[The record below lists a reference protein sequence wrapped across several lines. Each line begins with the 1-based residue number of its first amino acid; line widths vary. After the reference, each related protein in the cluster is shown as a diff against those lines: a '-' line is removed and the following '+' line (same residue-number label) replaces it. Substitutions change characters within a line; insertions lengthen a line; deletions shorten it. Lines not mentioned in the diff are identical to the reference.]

1 MVSKTVLN
9 IYGGNNE
16 NARIQNF
23 DYKKIV
29 QENVTKFTVYFTL
42 TMGIQFMKKEEEKK
56 DKEKK
61 K

>member
-42 TMGIQFMKKEEEKK
+42 TMGIQFMKK
-56 DKEKK
+56 
-61 K
+61 